1 MSVVPEVDH
10 SSAGAEYRAAR
21 LRMAA
26 LAANLDA
33 ETASRVVA
41 ACPAWT
47 VRDLFS
53 HVTGIAVD
61 LSQGNRP
68 QGDPQPWVD
77 RQVAERR
84 ERTLGEVIDEWDAA
98 AVAFEAMIDAR
109 PDRLWGL
116 TYDLVVHEHDLRT
129 SLGDRSGRDTTGV
142 ALAARLGLRLVAMD
156 LAARNLPGVRV
167 VVGGHEY
174 VVGDGD
180 PVVTLTAAAFE
191 VLRVLGSRRTLAE
204 MRTAGFEGDLEAVLG
219 GLLHMD
225 PPEVSLGE

>member
-1 MSVVPEVDH
+1 M
-10 SSAGAEYRAAR
+10 
-21 LRMAA
+21 
-26 LAANLDA
+26 
-33 ETASRVVA
+33 
-41 ACPAWT
+41 
-47 VRDLFS
+47 
-53 HVTGIAVD
+53 
-61 LSQGNRP
+61 
-68 QGDPQPWVD
+68 
-77 RQVAERR
+77 AERR

-167 VVGGHEY
+167 VVGGQEY

-180 PVVTLTAAAFE
+180 PAVTLTASAFE

>member
-68 QGDPQPWVD
+68 QGDPSRGWIVRWPNAVSEPS
-77 RQVAERR
+77 ER
-84 ERTLGEVIDEWDAA
+84 
-98 AVAFEAMIDAR
+98 
-109 PDRLWGL
+109 
-116 TYDLVVHEHDLRT
+116 
-129 SLGDRSGRDTTGV
+129 
-142 ALAARLGLRLVAMD
+142 
-156 LAARNLPGVRV
+156 
-167 VVGGHEY
+167 
-174 VVGDGD
+174 
-180 PVVTLTAAAFE
+180 
-191 VLRVLGSRRTLAE
+191 
-204 MRTAGFEGDLEAVLG
+204 
-219 GLLHMD
+219 
-225 PPEVSLGE
+225 